1 MSLTRLPSWA
11 YTIIAIVPFLA
22 LTFAPSP
29 ADPTLQ
35 LALNVGGLL
44 WIIAF
49 AVIAWLRLDE
59 TGKEAH
65 KFAWFWGGALALL
78 AALLIA
84 IGVLTTPF
92 FADPVNAFVARYMKD
107 RGEGETGFAVGVLTA
122 AIMQVIG
129 YGLVWIGWWLS
140 ARMKR

>member
-1 MSLTRLPSWA
+1 MSILRLPSWA
-11 YTIIAIVPFLA
+11 YTLLA
-22 LTFAPSP
+22 LLPVLALMLAPAPEDP
-29 ADPTLQ
+29 AIR
-35 LALNVGGLL
+35 LALNVGCLL
-44 WIIAF
+44 WIAVF
-49 AVIAWLRLDE
+49 AVYAWMRLDE

-65 KFAWFWGGALALL
+65 KFAWFWGGTFALL

-92 FADPVNAFVARYMKD
+92 FAEPVDAIIASYMKD
-107 RGEGETGFAVGVLTA
+107 RGEGQTGFAVGVLTA
-122 AIMQVIG
+122 ALIQIVG